1 MNFDLKTLA
10 LFLRVIEVGKIGRA
24 GEDLGLSTTNASQ
37 RIQQLESELGVKL
50 FHRSTRTITLTH
62 DGEMF
67 LPHARRIIDDIEEV
81 ANVFKGDQSSIQGRL
96 KVAVS
101 ASYGRHYIVPF
112 IPELLELYPNLE
124 LEIDFNDKT
133 EDLIEHGYDL
143 AFRIGSL
150 SSSNLL
156 ARRLADNPITLVASP
171 TYIEKYGAPECPE
184 DLLKHRCL
192 PLGPAVD
199 WTFVSAKGKV
209 QKVSVANPI
218 SLNLGDAISDLV
230 ESGMGIGMASYWHAG
245 PSLRSGRVVQILPNY
260 EILNNTKVWAVR
272 PPGRILPARVKAFLD
287 FIERKITETNRVRY
301 EDLLNKL

>member
-10 LFLRVIEVGKIGRA
+10 LFLRVVEIGKIGRA
-24 GEDLGLSTTNASQ
+24 GEDFELSTTNASQ
-37 RIQQLESELGVKL
+37 RVQQLEAELGVKL

-67 LPHARRIIDDIEEV
+67 LPHARRIVDDVEEV
-81 ANVFKGDQSSIQGRL
+81 ANVFKGSESNVQGRL

-143 AFRIGSL
+143 AFRIGNL

-156 ARRLADNPITLVASP
+156 ARRLADNPIMLVASP
-171 TYIEKYGAPECPE
+171 DYIEKYGAPESPE

-192 PLGPAVD
+192 PLGHAVD
-199 WTFVSAKGKV
+199 WAFMSADGKV
-209 QKVSVANPI
+209 HKVSVANPI

-245 PSLRSGRVVQILPNY
+245 PSLKSGRVIQILPDYKLVND
-260 EILNNTKVWAVR
+260 TKIWAVR
-272 PPGRILPARVKAFLD
+272 PPGRVLPVRVKVFLD
-287 FIERKITETNRVRY
+287 FIEKKIVDTNKVRY
-301 EDLLNKL
+301 GDLLM

>member
-10 LFLRVIEVGKIGRA
+10 LYLRVVEIGKIGRA
-24 GEDLGLSTTNASQ
+24 GEEFGLSTTNASQ
-37 RIQQLESELGVKL
+37 RIQQLEAELGVKL

-67 LPHARRIIDDIEEV
+67 LPHARRIVDDVEEV
-81 ANVFKGDQSSIQGRL
+81 ANVFKGAESNVQGRL

-143 AFRIGSL
+143 AFRIGNL

-156 ARRLADNPITLVASP
+156 ARRLADNPIALVASP
-171 TYIEKYGAPECPE
+171 NYIEKYGVPESPE

-192 PLGPAVD
+192 PLGHAVD
-199 WTFVSAKGKV
+199 WAFMSAEGKV

-245 PSLRSGRVVQILPNY
+245 PSLKSGRVVQILPDY
-260 EILNNTKVWAVR
+260 KLLNDTKIWAVR
-272 PPGRILPARVKAFLD
+272 PPGRILPARVKVFLD
-287 FIERKITETNRVRY
+287 FIEKKVIDTNKVRY
-301 EDLLNKL
+301 EDLLM

>member
-1 MNFDLKTLA
+1 MNFDLKTLV
-10 LFLRVIEVGKIGRA
+10 LFLRVVEIGKIGRA
-24 GEDLGLSTTNASQ
+24 GEDFGLSTTNASQ
-37 RIQQLESELGVKL
+37 RVQQLEAELGVKL

-62 DGEMF
+62 DGEIF
-67 LPHARRIIDDIEEV
+67 LPHARRIVDDVEEV
-81 ANVFKGDQSSIQGRL
+81 ANVFKGSESNVQGRL

-143 AFRIGSL
+143 AFRIGNL

-171 TYIEKYGAPECPE
+171 SYIEKYGTPKSPE

-192 PLGPAVD
+192 PLGHAVD
-199 WTFVSAKGKV
+199 WAFMDVDGKV

-245 PSLRSGRVVQILPNY
+245 PSLKSGQVVQILPDY
-260 EILNNTKVWAVR
+260 KLLNDTKIWAVR
-272 PPGRILPARVKAFLD
+272 PPGRILPARVKVFLD
-287 FIERKITETNRVRY
+287 FIEKKIINTNKVRY
-301 EDLLNKL
+301 EDLLM